1 MKKMINSSGSP
12 ILGIGVLLVVWIVP
26 LCGWASFGQFAAR
39 IDLVEVYTT
48 VTDTSGE
55 PLAGLT
61 RDDFIVTDNDEPQTI
76 EAFAAGE
83 FPLSLAVALDRSFSI
98 SSERLSAVGSA
109 LRGFIS
115 ELRPTDQ
122 VMVLAIGSETEV
134 LAPLSTDHAK
144 TIAALKGLEPW
155 GTTPLHDAI
164 LQALGEIQPASGRRA
179 LVLLSDGID
188 RYSTATE
195 ADAVATARRRD
206 VLIYPIALGRTRP
219 PIFAELAAVT
229 GGRSFQST
237 DQKAL
242 ERSLSS
248 IAKELRAQYLLGYS
262 PPRPAGEEAAWHSIG
277 VRVRRPGVNV
287 RARDGYFSR

>member
-55 PLAGLT
+55 PLTGLT
-61 RDDFIVTDNDEPQTI
+61 RDDFIVTDNDAPQTI

-98 SSERLSAVGSA
+98 STERLSAVGSA
-109 LRGFIS
+109 VRGFIG

-134 LAPLSTDHAK
+134 LAPLSTEHAK

-155 GTTPLHDAI
+155 GTTPLHDAV
-164 LQALGEIQPASGRRA
+164 LQALDEIQPASGRRA

-262 PPRPAGEEAAWHSIG
+262 PPRPAGEAAAWHSIG

>member
-61 RDDFIVTDNDEPQTI
+61 RDDFIVTDNDQPQTI

-98 SSERLSAVGSA
+98 SSERLSAVASA
-109 LRGFIS
+109 LRGFIG

-134 LAPLSTDHAK
+134 LAPLSTEHAK

-277 VRVRRPGVNV
+277 VRVRRPAVNV